1 VVGSASPKSTR
12 TALSLTSLDLGC
24 GSRYVGEDL
33 THGVRA
39 MDERRSMATDIVFSC
54 LRVVGAWVYLQHGLQ
69 KMFGVLGGFGPNG
82 ATAHFPGLF
91 GWAGLIEITCGIA
104 ILLGLFTR
112 ITAFIA
118 SGEMAVAYFMAHA
131 PNSPVFTVLNHGEVP
146 AILAFLFLYFALV
159 GPGAFS
165 MDALIANARRNST
178 APEPQ
183 RT

>member
-1 VVGSASPKSTR
+1 
-12 TALSLTSLDLGC
+12 
-24 GSRYVGEDL
+24 
-33 THGVRA
+33 
-39 MDERRSMATDIVFSC
+39 MATDIVYSC
-54 LRVVGAWVYLQHGLQ
+54 LRVVAAWVYLQHGLQ
-69 KMFGVLGGFGPNG
+69 KMFGVLGGVGPNG
-82 ATAHFPGLF
+82 ATAHLPGLF
-91 GWAGLIEITCGIA
+91 GWAGLIEVVCGIA

-131 PNSPVFTVLNHGEVP
+131 PRGPLFTVQNHGEVP

-165 MDALIANARRNST
+165 MDALIASTRRGST
-178 APEPQ
+178 MPEPQ